1 MKRHLNIG
9 FFSSMINNK
18 YEQSITKGIIE
29 ASKEIDANVIMF
41 PGRYI
46 CDVDKSLKS
55 SEFDYQYN
63 TIFSY
68 ADPSILDV
76 LIVSIETIG
85 NTADKQIKL
94 DFLKKF
100 NKIPIVTLNM
110 KDENYS
116 SISVDN
122 VTGLKDGINHI
133 IKEHGKTKIGFV
145 SGSLTNADANER
157 LETYKNTLIEN
168 GIPINDNL
176 ITYGNFSIRS
186 HKAIEKLLDNN
197 PDIEAIVFANDQM
210 AICGY
215 EIMKNRKIEI
225 GRDILVMGF
234 DNSVEAQY
242 LTPSLTSVECE
253 ATNLGYYAVLE
264 CENFIKTQ
272 KPLHKTVTSS
282 LVIRNSCGCP
292 SRIISSKLLPELA
305 ACQLSADLICDILS
319 NYMFGKDRVFKDT
332 EKVAIKYKTF
342 IQKLLKYLELLSGN
356 TELLELHALEKEI
369 LVSYET
375 TLDYD
380 FFNATDENIQI
391 NILTVIRKH
400 LLSVFKNN
408 EDLLRKTD
416 DIFVDLISIATIQ
429 YLKFKDKK
437 YDNTNVLSENVNDII
452 KKLVCVNENIYLYY
466 KEVLLKI
473 SEVNFKSAYIYKY
486 IKSICHFENMDWH
499 TPDKISLVAYMNRD
513 GIFCNCTEEIIMSSK
528 KVLKNEYL
536 PQNERYNLVIC
547 PLYTGDYQYGVLVCE
562 LDQDYFYLLPSLS
575 SQLSAAMR
583 IASLIENQNKIQH
596 QLERTLEHIK
606 ENNNKLDFISK
617 SDELTGIYNRRGFYD
632 ITGTAISSIVNE
644 GKNAIFV
651 FADLDSLKQI
661 NDVYGH
667 EDGDFAI
674 KSAATILK
682 DCFRASDI
690 VGRIGGDE
698 FAVFA
703 ITDMTNCTE
712 YFKSRMENISKAF
725 NSNSGK
731 PYIVHL
737 SAGIYEFKCSACT
750 EISEIVARADS
761 LLYEEKKLKK
771 SIIKER
777 VETKQT
783 K

>member
-1 MKRHLNIG
+1 MKERLNIG
-9 FFSSMINNK
+9 FFSSLINNK
-18 YEQSITKGIIE
+18 YEQAITKGIIE
-29 ASKEIDANVIMF
+29 AAKEINANVIMF

-46 CDVDKSLKS
+46 CDVDKSLNS
-55 SEFDYQYN
+55 SEFDYQHN

-76 LIVSIETIG
+76 LIVSIDTIG

-94 DFLKKF
+94 DFLKKYS
-100 NKIPIVTLNM
+100 KIPIITLNM
-110 KDENYS
+110 KVENYS
-116 SISVDN
+116 SINVDN

-145 SGSLTNADANER
+145 SGALTNADAKER
-157 LETYKNTLIEN
+157 LETYKNTLTEN
-168 GIPINDNL
+168 DIPIDDNL
-176 ITYGNFSIRS
+176 ITFGNFSIRC

-197 PDIEAIVFANDQM
+197 PAIEAIVFANDQM

-215 EIMKNRKIEI
+215 EIMKKRKIKI

-234 DNSVEAQY
+234 DNSAEARY

-253 ATNLGYYAVLE
+253 ASNLGYYAVLE
-264 CENFIKTQ
+264 CENFIKTK
-272 KPLHKTVTSS
+272 KPFHKTVKSS

-292 SRIISSKLLPELA
+292 SKIISSILLPEMT
-305 ACQLSADLICDILS
+305 ACQFSADSIYNILS
-319 NYMFGKDRVFKDT
+319 NYMFGNDRIYENT
-332 EKVAIKYKTF
+332 EKVALKYKTF
-342 IQKLLKYLELLSGN
+342 IQKLLKYFDLLSKN
-356 TELLELHALEKEI
+356 TESPELHALEKEI
-369 LVSYET
+369 LISYENS
-375 TLDYD
+375 LDYD
-380 FFNATDENIQI
+380 FFNATDDNIQI
-391 NILTVIRKH
+391 NILTVIRKY
-400 LLSVFKNN
+400 LLSVFENN
-408 EDLLRKTD
+408 EDLLHKTD
-416 DIFVDLISIATIQ
+416 DIFVDLISIASIQ
-429 YLKFKDKK
+429 YLKFKDRK
-437 YDNTNVLSENVNDII
+437 YDNANILSENVNDII

-473 SEVNFKSAYIYKY
+473 SEVNIKSAYIYKY
-486 IKSICHFENMDWH
+486 NKSICHFENMDWR
-499 TPDKISLVAYMNRD
+499 TPEKISLVAYMNSD

-528 KVLKNEYL
+528 KVLRNEYL
-536 PQNERYNLVIC
+536 PQNERYNLVIS

-583 IASLIENQNKIQH
+583 IASLIESQNKIQR

-606 ENNNKLDFISK
+606 ESNNKLDFISK

-632 ITGTAISSIVNE
+632 ITGTAINAIVNE

-651 FADLDSLKQI
+651 FADLDSLKLI

-674 KSAATILK
+674 KSAASILK

-703 ITDMTNCTE
+703 ITDMKNCTE
-712 YFKSRMENISKAF
+712 YFKNRMENISKTF
-725 NSNSGK
+725 NSNSDK

-737 SAGIYEFKCSACT
+737 SAGIYEFKCSACI

-761 LLYEEKKLKK
+761 LLYEDKKLKK
-771 SIIKER
+771 SIIKEHI
-777 VETKQT
+777 EPKQT
-783 K
+783 N